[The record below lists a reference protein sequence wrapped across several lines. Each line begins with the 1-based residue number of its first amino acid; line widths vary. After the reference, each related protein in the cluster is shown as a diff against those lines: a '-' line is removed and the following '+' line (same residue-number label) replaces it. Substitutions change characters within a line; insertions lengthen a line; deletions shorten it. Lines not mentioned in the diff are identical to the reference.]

1 MKTLKIF
8 ILLFGLVISFGAL
21 AQRKPDKLSEEQRKE
36 FDLQFFAGMKEKII
50 NNYQD
55 AETGFRKAL
64 QIDPENANAHF
75 QLATVLY
82 AQKKNQEAMFE
93 AERAVK
99 WDAANEWYTKLLIE
113 LYKKQQQYKLASKLC
128 NDYYK
133 ISGDIKFLYEQ
144 AGLELALNNTTN
156 AIKIYNEIEK
166 KTGINEQLSRQKEQL
181 YLSQR
186 KLKKAIK
193 EIKKLCK
200 AFPLELSYQGMLA
213 DLILADGNEKKA
225 LEIYN
230 HIIKQDPQNG
240 YAAFSLSEYYK
251 IKNNTEKYF
260 EFLEKGF
267 LSNADPKIKV
277 EMMSKL
283 IPSNDFGSAHKEKCK
298 YLIGVFIQT
307 NPDIETPY
315 LFMGDMY
322 LQERN
327 FEEARN
333 YYLQATHRNETS
345 ASTWEQILF
354 CDQQLERYDLMQ
366 SDCLKMIELFPE
378 NYEGYFYLSRA
389 SKYLKQYDK
398 AISIARGGLNFSQNV
413 EMMVQMLN
421 NLGDIAHYAK
431 QYELS
436 DSAYEAALQLD
447 PDNSNALNNYAY
459 FLSLRKTNLDKADS
473 MSLRSIELDP
483 ENPSNLDTYGWILFQ
498 KKEYEKA
505 YIYIEKSLKILPQ
518 NAEVVEHMGD
528 VLYMLGQYEKALEH
542 WQKAKSLGGDSE
554 ELLRKIKDK
563 KF

>member
-1 MKTLKIF
+1 MRTHKIF
-8 ILLFGLVISFGAL
+8 FLLFGLLITFNAI

-64 QIDPENANAHF
+64 QIDDQNANAHF

-93 AERAVK
+93 AEKAVK
-99 WDAANEWYTKLLIE
+99 RDAANEWYTKLLIE
-113 LYKKQQQYKLASKLC
+113 LYKKQQQYEPASKLC
-128 NDYYK
+128 KDYYK

-144 AGLELALNNTTN
+144 AGLELALNKPGN

-181 YLSQR
+181 YLSQH

-193 EIKKLCK
+193 EIKKLSK
-200 AFPLELSYQGMLA
+200 AFPLELSYKGMLA
-213 DLILADGNEKKA
+213 DLILADGNEKEA

-230 HIIKQDPQNG
+230 NIIKQDPQNG

-260 EFLEKGF
+260 EYLEKGF

-283 IPSNDFGSAHKEKCK
+283 IPSNDFGSSHKEKCK
-298 YLIGVFIQT
+298 YLIKDFIQA

-333 YYLQATHRNETS
+333 YYLQAVQRNENTLS
-345 ASTWEQILF
+345 IWEQILF
-354 CDQQLERYDLMQ
+354 CDQQLQRYDLMQ
-366 SDCLKMIELFPE
+366 SDCLKLIELFPD
-378 NYEGYFYLSRA
+378 NYEGYFYYSMA
-389 SKYLKQYDK
+389 SKHLKQYDK
-398 AISIARGGLNFSQNV
+398 AISIAREGLTFSQNV

-431 QYELS
+431 QYDLS
-436 DSAYEAALQLD
+436 DSAYEAALQLE
-447 PDNSNALNNYAY
+447 PGNSNALNNYAY
-459 FLSLRKTNLDKADS
+459 FLSLRKTRLDKADS

-505 YIYIEKSLKILPQ
+505 LIYIEKSLKYLPQ
-518 NAEVVEHMGD
+518 NAEVIEHLGD
-528 VLYMLGQYEKALEH
+528 VLYMLGQHEKALEN
-542 WQKAKSLGGDSE
+542 WLKAKSLGADSD

-563 KF
+563 KL